1 MAAGAFY
8 FGLVFGA
15 GFIVGF
21 VRVVWIVRWLGER
34 RAELL
39 EVPVMLVVTVVA
51 ARWTVR
57 RLAPPRPPIRRLTIG
72 CIALGLLL
80 LVELTFVLWLRGLTL
95 REYVA
100 QRDPVSGTVYVIM
113 LALLAVMPMLV
124 ARERPGP

>member
-1 MAAGAFY
+1 VAAGALY

-57 RLAPPRPPIRRLTIG
+57 RLAPPRLPIRRLMVG

-80 LVELTFVLWLRGLTL
+80 LVELTFVLWLRGLTF

-124 ARERPGP
+124 ARERAG